1 MSSRVLAWFLP
12 ISAVLLVAVTVFEQQ
27 RAKNSPAGQQ
37 VIRRLPFVPVGPELR
52 FELSDSA
59 NRPVRLAR
67 YLGRHPILLAFLAEQ
82 DRIEQDQLLRRL
94 REVHP
99 AMKRKGIIVLAITQ
113 ALPQE
118 ARQAF
123 RRGGSVPFP
132 VLSDVGASAHSAK
145 GKRVATA
152 WGLGRDDNALSTTV
166 AFLIDRGGRVAWNG
180 SVPEPLEH
188 PQALLDEYEELR

>member
-12 ISAVLLVAVTVFEQQ
+12 VSAVLLVAVTVREHQ
-27 RAKNSPAGQQ
+27 RARTSPANRPVVRQ
-37 VIRRLPFVPVGPELR
+37 LSFLPVGPKLR

-67 YLGRHPILLAFLAEQ
+67 YLGRHRILLAFLADQ
-82 DRIEQDQLLRRL
+82 DRIEQDALLIRL
-94 REVHP
+94 REVHRS
-99 AMKRKGIIVLAITQ
+99 MERRGIIVLAITQ

-118 ARQAF
+118 TRQAF

-145 GKRVATA
+145 GKSVAAA
-152 WGLGRDDNALSTTV
+152 WGLGHDDNSLPTTV

-180 SVPEPLEH
+180 TTPQPLEH
-188 PQALLDEYEELR
+188 PQALLNEFEVLR